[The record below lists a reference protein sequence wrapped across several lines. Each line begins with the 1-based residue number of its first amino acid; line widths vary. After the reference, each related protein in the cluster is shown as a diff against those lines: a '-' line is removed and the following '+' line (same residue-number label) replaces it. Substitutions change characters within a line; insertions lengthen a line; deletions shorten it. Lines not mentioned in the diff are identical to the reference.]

1 MPKSISLTSL
11 SIILGCLFVFVG
23 LSKTTPTVNS
33 LMYENWR
40 EEFGRYNKVFPLYRT
55 TGWRPLAKNYRL
67 IVGLIEAIC
76 GFMLLLIPIE
86 RLKFYATIILIHIMI
101 GALYTHYSLMDSFE
115 MKMPSLFLAFL
126 LISRLII
133 SYLEDRK
140 ERVANELK
148 RMRKLIEDYK
158 SMEKTE

>member
-11 SIILGCLFVFVG
+11 SIILGCLFIFVG
-23 LSKTTPTVNS
+23 LSKTTPNVNS
-33 LMYENWR
+33 IMYENWR

-67 IVGLIEAIC
+67 IVGLMEVIC
-76 GFMLLLIPIE
+76 GFMLLLIPFE
-86 RLKFYATIILIHIMI
+86 RIKFYATIILLNIMI
-101 GALYTHYSLMDSFE
+101 GALYTHYYLMDSFE

-133 SYLEDRK
+133 SYLEDRR

-148 RMRKLIEDYK
+148 RMRKLIDDYD
-158 SMEKTE
+158 SMEKSE